1 MNEISSF
8 IEQKRMKIGLTR
20 KDFARLLGM
29 NENGE
34 RTVRGWEKGEHTPS
48 KATLELISQLHDN
61 CPFKQ
66 KGSTVQKFTFID
78 LFAGIGGIR
87 LPFQELGGKC
97 LFTSEWDKFAQ
108 KTYTANFGEVPSG
121 DITKIAA
128 KDIPDHDILLAGFPC
143 QAFSQAGLRKGFNDT
158 RGTMFFE
165 IQKILVEKRPKAFL
179 LENVKQLKGHNKGN
193 TLKTILNILEGHN
206 IGHIPDD
213 IPLSGEAKEALSSKL
228 NYQVFYKVLRAADFG
243 VPQNRER
250 IFIIGFD
257 RDYYDHIDFN
267 ILFKWPQ
274 PPCIPTKLGD
284 ILQTENEIDDKYTIS
299 EKLWNGHQR
308 RKKEHTQKGNGF
320 GYSLF
325 NSNSE
330 YTNTLSARYY
340 KDGSEILIDQS
351 DLGKRPRK
359 LTPRECARL
368 QGFPDNYIINAVSDG
383 QMYKQFGNSVT
394 VPVVKAVAKQLLA
407 AFTLANQMKD
417 SESFTSDHLKGLV
430 DRAIR
435 DKNWTEAELVFNKMK
450 LQHSNK

>member
-48 KATLELISQLHDN
+48 SATLALISQLYDD

-66 KGSTVQKFTFID
+66 QESNDYKFSFID

-108 KTYTANFGEVPSG
+108 KTYAANFGEVPSG

-128 KDIPDHDILLAGFPC
+128 KAIPDHDILLAGFPC

-179 LENVKQLKGHNKGN
+179 LENVKQLKGHDKGN
-193 TLKTILNILEGHN
+193 TLKTILNILEGNN

-213 IPLSGEAKEALSSKL
+213 IPLSEEAKEALSSKL

-257 RDYYDHIDFN
+257 RDYFDHIDFN
-267 ILFKWPQ
+267 NLFKWPQ

-284 ILQTENEIDDKYTIS
+284 ILQTDNELDDKYTIS
-299 EKLWNGHQR
+299 EKLWDGHQR
-308 RKKEHTQKGNGF
+308 RKKEHAQKGNGF

-351 DLGKRPRK
+351 ELGKRPRK

-394 VPVVKAVAKQLLA
+394 VPVVRAVAKQLLA

-417 SESFTSDHLKGLV
+417 SEVFTSDHLKGLV
-430 DRAIR
+430 DIAIKN
-435 DKNWTEAELVFNKMK
+435 KNWTEAELVFNKIK
-450 LQHSNK
+450 LLHSY